1 VNTYLRWL
9 TDRQFNAIFHLISPL
24 MGGQSVVPAIS
35 GHAEMPLVKVIVEAF
50 MAAYTR
56 PHPASQACSAWTAM
70 PDRLL
75 DDLKEI
81 RSMIPLLQ
89 FHSMR

>member
-1 VNTYLRWL
+1 
-9 TDRQFNAIFHLISPL
+9 

-81 RSMIPLLQ
+81 RSMIQKPSDFKTNL
-89 FHSMR
+89 FIDGGYVEAAGEDWRR